1 MVRNSPPDASLPPVS
16 TKSDFVSSLTI
27 GFPDAEQACGEDSSC
42 MNRLMQIECVQ
53 GDCKCGENCQNQ
65 RYVFGLHYIVVRKLM
80 SAFASSLRFQR
91 KQYAQIDIV
100 KTEKK
105 GYGVRTKEALP
116 A

>member
-1 MVRNSPPDASLPPVS
+1 
-16 TKSDFVSSLTI
+16 
-27 GFPDAEQACGEDSSC
+27 

-65 RYVFGLHYIVVRKLM
+65 RYVCTSVTSGLTTHV
-80 SAFASSLRFQR
+80 SLHHSRFQR
-91 KQYAQIDIV
+91 KEYAPIDIV

-105 GYGVRTKEALP
+105 GFGVRTREDLA